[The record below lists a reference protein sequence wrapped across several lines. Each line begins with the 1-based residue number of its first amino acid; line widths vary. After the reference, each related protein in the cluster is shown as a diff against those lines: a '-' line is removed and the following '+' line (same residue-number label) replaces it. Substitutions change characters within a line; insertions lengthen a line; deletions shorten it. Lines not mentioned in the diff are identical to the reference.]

1 MHVLWEWVGKPTGV
15 CRGWVLVVLD
25 RDRDRALVCSYG
37 QLVDTL
43 GGLAASC
50 KRVQMKLESVT

>member
-1 MHVLWEWVGKPTGV
+1 
-15 CRGWVLVVLD
+15 VLVVLD